1 MGICNQGERRVL
13 VLNLCEESAG
23 EDRSLRCS
31 KRGAAPPFPIQP
43 FASRLPDSYST
54 VTLSKSG
61 EDVLLLQLAHRVRL
75 ISDGQETSK
84 DTRIFRSFYVKEGSL
99 RQHRK
104 SLTTHLDTFNTHSS
118 LWSNICVVRTVHNTH
133 GNWKYT

>member
-84 DTRIFRSFYVKEGSL
+84 DTRIFRSFYVKEDHSDSTVNPL
-99 RQHRK
+99 QLIWTLPIR
-104 SLTTHLDTFNTHSS
+104 THPYGPIF
-118 LWSNICVVRTVHNTH
+118 V
-133 GNWKYT
+133 